1 MAVLRDRR
9 SLGDIMKVY
18 IGHFIDYNF
27 KRPEQ
32 ISKPYLDYE
41 LAVYFCSIIAENLHL
56 GFWIE
61 EKEL

>member
-1 MAVLRDRR
+1 
-9 SLGDIMKVY
+9 MKVY